1 MYLSVYVGVNPL
13 YVCVYLYGNHLCMY
27 VCICLCMYSRHLCIC
42 VFGWVYLCGC
52 VCTQFPKSLNM
63 SNCRRE
69 HKGLA
74 HKKPLFIE
82 NDILRFEPLMSH
94 ACLVYLLEGAN
105 IDDFF
110 FVNCHPTFNSNV
122 VKDLKGKL
130 VDNLIKG

>member
-1 MYLSVYVGVNPL
+1 MYKLFSSQ
-13 YVCVYLYGNHLCMY
+13 
-27 VCICLCMYSRHLCIC
+27 YSI
-42 VFGWVYLCGC
+42 FMSIYKSMWMC
-52 VCTQFPKSLNM
+52 VCAQFPKSLNM

-110 FVNCHPTFNSNV
+110 LCELSP
-122 VKDLKGKL
+122 
-130 VDNLIKG
+130 NL

>member
-1 MYLSVYVGVNPL
+1 
-13 YVCVYLYGNHLCMY
+13 MY
-27 VCICLCMYSRHLCIC
+27 VCICMAIIC
-42 VFGWVYLCGC
+42 VCIVDTCVFVYLGGC
-52 VCTQFPKSLNM
+52 VCAQFPKSLNM

-110 FVNCHPTFNSNV
+110 LCELSP
-122 VKDLKGKL
+122 
-130 VDNLIKG
+130 NL